1 MMCEVNMY
9 LFKRYDE
16 KTNILASYLPWL
28 YLVKDNIIRNKDGS
42 LLCAFIYEDIDTAIL
57 KQIAVSN
64 ISLWIDYVDKQ
75 KTLYIVYNPLL
86 YNADLKKIK

>member
-1 MMCEVNMY
+1 MTDFLFVYLNFYTRKNFMMCEVNMY

-64 ISLWIDYVDKQ
+64 ISLWIDYVDK
-75 KTLYIVYNPLL
+75 
-86 YNADLKKIK
+86 